1 MKKVF
6 KHIRILIPVLL
17 LILIILVIPQLNSSE
32 LMNPTQTGKAFG
44 FLWEMMG
51 YMLVMLI
58 VATITPEIQ
67 TIKITKID
75 IFLGVL
81 SLMVL
86 VSYWLHPGDQLQIL
100 TFIALIVFYL
110 SIRALN
116 LKHIKY
122 ILLALIIS
130 GSIQAIYGNLQLWGY
145 YPSNHGI
152 FKLTG
157 SFFNPGPYSGYL
169 AAIFPISLGFYL
181 FNVQFSLPKQN
192 ALLLK
197 LIEYTNILKS
207 YFNKIS
213 SKSHFFYNKSRE
225 QSSHEEQDKEPISTD
240 YITMKTLALI
250 SIISMCLVLPASRS
264 RAAWLAVLVSSAYL
278 LAVKFS
284 LYQQI
289 KPHFKILARKLSMF
303 ALLITFLT
311 ISGAALYQFKK
322 GSADGRRLIW
332 KVSTAMIKDKP
343 IWGHGFDGFIANYM
357 DYQAAYFNDNP
368 ESKEAMVAGDTNY
381 AFNEFVQLT
390 VENGLVGLLLVLL
403 ILITIFSNKLPL
415 KPFKQSNDQTLQPTT
430 IATIVTTETI
440 QMLPEVYS
448 LTTISR
454 SVILSIVVFG
464 LFSYPLQI
472 LPIKICLVI
481 ALAISAGELGL
492 KRQEN
497 SLQPIYFSKPLQF
510 TLRYIFLVG
519 GLGFLWLAIN
529 KLDQVKTAYIDWKSA
544 FDTYNMGI
552 YDDCLTDYEKAY
564 PILKTNGDFL
574 TNYGKALSMAE
585 THNEAIDVLQQA
597 AKYYP
602 NTIVYTA
609 LGDSY
614 KKLSQNANAEQAYIY
629 AWHMNPS
636 RFYPK
641 YLLAKLYNETGQQE
655 KARQSAKELLD
666 KEVKIESTAV
676 QEIKAEMKR
685 VIGDNLL
692 QKHDYP

>member
-1 MKKVF
+1 M
-6 KHIRILIPVLL
+6 LIPVIL

-32 LMNPTQTGKAFG
+32 LMNSTQTGKAFG
-44 FLWEMMG
+44 FLWGMLG
-51 YMLVMLI
+51 YLMLMLI
-58 VATITPEIQ
+58 VATITLKIQ
-67 TIKITKID
+67 TIKITRID

-86 VSYWLHPGDQLQIL
+86 VSYWLHPGNQLQIL
-100 TFIALIVFYL
+100 TFIALVIFYL

-116 LKHIKY
+116 LKQIKC
-122 ILLALIIS
+122 ILLALVIS

-152 FKLTG
+152 FKMTG

-192 ALLLK
+192 PLFLK
-197 LIEYTNILKS
+197 LNDYTDIIKS
-207 YFNKIS
+207 YLHKIS
-213 SKSHFFYNKSRE
+213 SKSHFFYNNHRE
-225 QSSHEEQDKEPISTD
+225 QSSPEKQDKEPISTD

-278 LAVKFS
+278 FAIKFNF
-284 LYQQI
+284 YQQI
-289 KPHFKILARKLSMF
+289 KPHFKTLARKLSLF
-303 ALLITFLT
+303 ALLIAFLT
-311 ISGAALYQFKK
+311 IAGAALYQFKK

-332 KVSTAMIKDKP
+332 KVSTKMIKDKP

-357 DYQAAYFNDNP
+357 DYQAAYFKDNP

-390 VENGLVGLLLVLL
+390 VENGLVGLLLVLQLL
-403 ILITIFSNKLPL
+403 ISIFSNKLPT
-415 KPFKQSNDQTLQPTT
+415 KPFKQSSDPTFKPTT
-430 IATIVTTETI
+430 IETTETIETIETTETI
-440 QMLPEVYS
+440 QTLPEVYS

-472 LPIKICLVI
+472 LPIQICLVI

-492 KRQEN
+492 KGQEN
-497 SLQPIYFSKPLQF
+497 LLQPIYFSKPLQF
-510 TLRYIFLVG
+510 ALRSIFLVG
-519 GLGFLWLAIN
+519 GLGFLWLATN
-529 KLDQVKTAYIDWKSA
+529 KLQQVKTAYIDWKNS

-585 THNEAIDVLQQA
+585 KHNKAIEVLQQA
-597 AKYYP
+597 VKYYP
-602 NTIVYTA
+602 NTIVYTS

-614 KKLSQNANAEQAYIY
+614 KKISQNTDAEQAYIH
-629 AWHMNPS
+629 AFKMNPS

-641 YLLAKLYNETGQQE
+641 YLLAKLYDETGQKE
-655 KARQSAKELLD
+655 KALQIAEELLEKD
-666 KEVKIESTAV
+666 VKIESTAV
-676 QEIKAEMKR
+676 QEIKDEMKK
-685 VIGDNLL
+685 IINNHI
-692 QKHDYP
+692 KI